1 MSFGLND
8 FSDINLH
15 IGVDAACVFYKFFY
29 TPVCILFMVG
39 SQMIPVGS
47 VFKTGV
53 RALMFRYLFIAVVNL
68 YQSRGVKH
76 LHPLAD
82 IFTVYTVAMGIFPL
96 FYMPVLLNGQYSLF
110 LRPVSDQIEF
120 AQCHTFNL
128 FEL

>member
-15 IGVDAACVFYKFFY
+15 IGVDASGFFYKFFY

-39 SQMIPVGS
+39 SQMIPVGR

-68 YQSRGVKH
+68 Y
-76 LHPLAD
+76 
-82 IFTVYTVAMGIFPL
+82 
-96 FYMPVLLNGQYSLF
+96 
-110 LRPVSDQIEF
+110 
-120 AQCHTFNL
+120 
-128 FEL
+128 